1 MVILTTMIGFAVLV
15 IGRHLFWV
23 FVSGLGFVLGLI
35 YGGQYLNTQPQ
46 WMILLLSAII
56 ALLGALLAYTLQR
69 AAAGLIGYAT
79 GWYLAVIITRYLSLD
94 LGDFE
99 RAVPI
104 IIGVISG
111 LLIMRYFDWGAI
123 ILSSLAGAAII
134 VSGMT
139 YNNRVEMIMLGS
151 LTLLG
156 VMIQGMFYFQEDEWV
171 R

>member
-23 FVSGLGFVLGLI
+23 FVSGLGFVLGMI
-35 YGGQYLNTQPQ
+35 YGGQYLSTQPQ
-46 WMILLLSAII
+46 WMILLISAII

-69 AAAGLIGYAT
+69 LAAGLVGYAT
-79 GWYLAVIITRYLSLD
+79 GWYLSVILIRYLSLD

-99 RAVPI
+99 RIVPVA
-104 IIGVISG
+104 IGIISG

-151 LTLLG
+151 LAIFGML
-156 VMIQGMFYFQEDEWV
+156 IQGMFYFQEDEWV

>member
-1 MVILTTMIGFAVLV
+1 
-15 IGRHLFWV
+15 
-23 FVSGLGFVLGLI
+23 
-35 YGGQYLNTQPQ
+35 
-46 WMILLLSAII
+46 
-56 ALLGALLAYTLQR
+56 
-69 AAAGLIGYAT
+69 
-79 GWYLAVIITRYLSLD
+79 VIITRYLSLD

>member
-1 MVILTTMIGFAVLV
+1 MLILTTMIGFAVLV

-35 YGGQYLNTQPQ
+35 YGGQYLNTQPY
-46 WMILLLSAII
+46 WVILLLSSTI

-69 AAAGLIGYAT
+69 LAAGLVGYAT
-79 GWYLAVIITRYLSLD
+79 GWYLSVITIRYLSLE

-104 IIGVISG
+104 LVGITSG

-134 VSGMT
+134 VSGMSH
-139 YNNRVEMIMLGS
+139 NNRDEAIMLGS
-151 LTLLG
+151 LAIIG
-156 VMIQGMFYFQEDEWV
+156 MVIQGLFYFQEDEWA

>member
-23 FVSGLGFVLGLI
+23 FVSGLGFVLGMI
-35 YGGQYLNTQPQ
+35 YGGQYLSTQPQ
-46 WMILLLSAII
+46 WMILLISAII

-69 AAAGLIGYAT
+69 LAAGLVGYAT
-79 GWYLAVIITRYLSLD
+79 GWYLSVILIRYLSLD

-99 RAVPI
+99 RIVPVVAGI
-104 IIGVISG
+104 ISG

-139 YNNRVEMIMLGS
+139 YSSRVEMIMLGS
-151 LTLLG
+151 LAIFGML
-156 VMIQGMFYFQEDEWV
+156 IQGMFYFQEDEWV

>member
-23 FVSGLGFVLGLI
+23 FVSGMGFVLGLI
-35 YGGQYLNTQPQ
+35 YGGQYLSTQPQ
-46 WMILLLSAII
+46 WMILLISATI
-56 ALLGALLAYTLQR
+56 ALLGALLAYALQR
-69 AAAGLIGYAT
+69 VAAGLIGYAT
-79 GWYLAVIITRYLSLD
+79 GWYLTVILVHYLSLD
-94 LGDFE
+94 LGEFE
-99 RAVPI
+99 HTVPI
-104 IIGVISG
+104 AAGIISG

-134 VSGMT
+134 VSGMA
-139 YNNRVEMIMLGS
+139 YPYRVEMIMLGS

>member
-35 YGGQYLNTQPQ
+35 YGGQYLSTQPQ

-79 GWYLAVIITRYLSLD
+79 GWYLAVILIRYLSLD

-104 IIGVISG
+104 IIGIISG

-139 YNNRVEMIMLGS
+139 YSNQVEMIMLGS
-151 LTLLG
+151 LALLG